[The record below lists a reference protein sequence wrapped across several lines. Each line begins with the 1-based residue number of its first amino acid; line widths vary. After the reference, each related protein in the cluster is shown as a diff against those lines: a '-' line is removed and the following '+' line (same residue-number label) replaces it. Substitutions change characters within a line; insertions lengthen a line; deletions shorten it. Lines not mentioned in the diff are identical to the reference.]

1 MFEMFQYAFM
11 QKAIIIG
18 FALALAT
25 AAIGLVV
32 VLRRLSQL
40 GDALSHS
47 SLAGVAIGLIFGFNP
62 VLTAGVAALVA
73 AFAIEIL
80 RKYFPKYSE
89 IAIAI
94 VFSTGIGLAGV
105 LSGFTQTGNFNSF
118 LFGSI
123 VAVSDE
129 EAVVVTLV
137 ALVVFVLSM
146 IFRKA
151 LCYISFDEEAAAL
164 SGVPTRVLNIMF
176 TVMTALTISL
186 ASRSVGALVVSSLLV
201 IPAASAMQLEMGY
214 RGTHNAAIVFSV
226 VYTLLGLFI
235 SFTMNLK
242 PGGTIVLISVL
253 GLLLTF
259 VYKSV
264 RLRMR
269 QAESGRL
276 EGHG

>member
-1 MFEMFQYAFM
+1 MLEMFQYAFM
-11 QKAIIIG
+11 QKALLVG
-18 FALALAT
+18 LSLALAT
-25 AAIGLVV
+25 AAVGLVI

-47 SLAGVAIGLIFGFNP
+47 SLTGVAIGLIFALNP
-62 VLTAGVAALVA
+62 VLTAGIAALLA

-80 RKYFPKYSE
+80 RKFFPKYSE
-89 IAIAI
+89 IAIAV

-105 LSGFTQTGNFNSF
+105 LSGFTQTGNFSSF

-123 VAVSDE
+123 VAISDD
-129 EAVVVTLV
+129 EALIVTAV
-137 ALVVFVLSM
+137 ALAVFILSM
-146 IFRKA
+146 IFRRA

-164 SGVPTRVLNIMF
+164 SALPTKALNMMF

-201 IPAASAMQLEMGY
+201 IPAASAMQLNLGY
-214 RGTHNAAIVFSV
+214 KGTQNAAIIFSLF
-226 VYTLLGLFI
+226 YTLIGLSL
-235 SFTMNLK
+235 SFVLNLK

-259 VYKSV
+259 AYKSL
-264 RLRMR
+264 RLRIR
-269 QAESGRL
+269 QQHNKGV
-276 EGHG
+276 

>member
-11 QKAIIIG
+11 QKAVLVG
-18 FALALAT
+18 LSLALAT
-25 AAIGLVV
+25 ASIGLVI

-47 SLAGVAIGLIFGFNP
+47 SLAGVAVGLIFGLNP
-62 VLTAGVAALVA
+62 VLTAGVAALLA
-73 AFAIEIL
+73 AFAIEVL

-94 VFSTGIGLAGV
+94 VFSTGIGLAGI

-123 VAVSDE
+123 VAVSDG
-129 EAVVVTLV
+129 EALIVTAV
-137 ALVVFVLSM
+137 ALTVFILSM
-146 IFRKA
+146 VFRWA
-151 LCYISFDEEAAAL
+151 LCYISFNEEAAAL
-164 SGVPTRVLNIMF
+164 SAIPTHVFNILF

-201 IPAASAMQLEMGY
+201 IPAASAMQLDFGY
-214 RGTHNAAIVFSV
+214 RGTQNAALVFSV
-226 VYTLLGLFI
+226 VYTFVGLYL
-235 SFTMNLK
+235 SFAMNLK
-242 PGGTIVLISVL
+242 PGGTIVLISVF

-259 VYKSV
+259 IYKHFS
-264 RLRMR
+264 LRFR
-269 QAESGRL
+269 QKRSG
-276 EGHG
+276 